1 MADNTS
7 SYNAD
12 NVAFAKGGVSGTVFR
27 APKGTDLPTDATT
40 ALPDAWK
47 SVGYIGEDGITFSED
62 TDTTSINEIG
72 GNAVKT
78 VVSSYSETA
87 QFVMIETNEHSL
99 KERYGDKN
107 VTWDTTT
114 GKYKFEHRIP
124 DGDGCPHVIEIMKT
138 NGFVERT
145 VIADAAPSE
154 FGDAQYHGSDGI
166 GYDVTLSMNASQL
179 LNGATAITYGAKIQT
194 GEQTKADMKTMNYS
208 GDEAN
213 NNSQKQPADADQ
225 SSSYSDI
232 A

>member
-7 SYNAD
+7 TYNAD
-12 NVAFAKGGVSGTVFR
+12 NVAFAKGGVSGTVYR
-27 APKGTDLPTDATT
+27 APKGTDLPEDATT
-40 ALPDAWK
+40 ALPDVWK

-62 TDTTSINEIG
+62 TDTTSINEMG

-107 VTWDTTT
+107 VEWDETNK
-114 GKYKFEHRIP
+114 KYKFAHRIP
-124 DGDGCPHVIEIMKT
+124 DGDGCPHVIEILKT
-138 NGFVERT
+138 NGYVERT
-145 VIADAAPSE
+145 VIADASPSE

-179 LNGATAITYGAKIQT
+179 LNGATAVTYGAKIQEPAT
-194 GEQTKADMKTMNYS
+194 PGSTVRSMDYPDDTYQQP
-208 GDEAN
+208 GDEN
-213 NNSQKQPADADQ
+213 DAD
-225 SSSYSDI
+225 
-232 A
+232 

>member
-7 SYNAD
+7 TYNAD
-12 NVAFAKGGVSGTVFR
+12 NVAFAKGGVSGTVYR

-62 TDTTSINEIG
+62 TDTTSINEMG

-107 VTWDTTT
+107 VQWDATNK
-114 GKYKFEHRIP
+114 KYKFEHRIP
-124 DGDGCPHVIEIMKT
+124 DGDGCPHVIEILKT
-138 NGFVERT
+138 NGYVERT
-145 VIADAAPSE
+145 VIADASPSE

-166 GYDVTLSMNASQL
+166 GYDVTLSMNASQS
-179 LNGATAITYGAKIQT
+179 LNGATAVTYGAKIQEPAAPGST
-194 GEQTKADMKTMNYS
+194 VRSMDYS
-208 GDEAN
+208 GGTNQQAGDGT
-213 NNSQKQPADADQ
+213 DAD
-225 SSSYSDI
+225 
-232 A
+232 